1 MRYMDPMDFKFVHM
15 LGWCHIMTPVISC
28 LFFFSRADIFNS
40 AGAFAQYSGLASDA
54 FATRWKFSVKFHTCI
69 FFEQDG
75 FWKTHIS

>member
-28 LFFFSRADIFNS
+28 FFFSRADIFNS

-54 FATRWKFSVKFHTCI
+54 FATRWKFSVKFHACI
-69 FFEQDG
+69 LYSLNKMG
-75 FWKTHIS
+75 FGKST